1 MGFCGLIGTSG
12 GGVNAGLPARG
23 SAAVW
28 SWLGSARAGDV
39 DGLGN
44 SVPCVKSGFVTHG
57 PHSMPSPVYL
67 PDPHKPRRPS
77 RRTLAVAGVAVAVL
91 VGSIGVWLKQTQQTP
106 VPTATPVQPSPAPAQ
121 APVENVQPA
130 PGDTAPPSAS
140 FRDCAKD
147 CPEMIVIPAGEFT
160 MGSPAAEKDRLAIE
174 GPPHRVMIAR
184 PFAVSKF
191 DVTFADW
198 DACVAAA
205 GCPQIG
211 DAGFGRGTKPVINVT
226 WNDAQQYVAWL
237 SKITGQPYRLLTE
250 AEWEYAARAGATT
263 AYPWGDEAG
272 EGNANCNGCGGAGNN
287 RATSPVGS
295 FKPNGFGLY
304 DMAGNVG
311 QWVQDCFHGDY
322 NGTPTDGSA
331 WTGGDCSHRVVRGG
345 SWVDRPQFSR
355 SARRLSF
362 STVFRISN
370 LGFRVGRTL
379 VP

>member
-1 MGFCGLIGTSG
+1 MS
-12 GGVNAGLPARG
+12 
-23 SAAVW
+23 
-28 SWLGSARAGDV
+28 
-39 DGLGN
+39 
-44 SVPCVKSGFVTHG
+44 
-57 PHSMPSPVYL
+57 SPVYI
-67 PDPHKPRRPS
+67 PDPHKPQRPS
-77 RRTLAVAGVAVAVL
+77 RRTLVIAGVVAVVL
-91 VGSIGVWLKQTQQTP
+91 VSSIGFWLQAAQKAP
-106 VPTATPVQPSPAPAQ
+106 VPPATPAQPSPPQVQAPA
-121 APVENVQPA
+121 ESVQPA
-130 PGDTAPPSAS
+130 PGGAGPLSPEREQAPKPLAS

-147 CPEMIVIPAGEFT
+147 CPEMIVVPAGEFA
-160 MGSPAAEKDRLAIE
+160 MGSPAAEKGRSANE
-174 GPPHRVMIAR
+174 GPLHRVTIAK

-198 DACVAAA
+198 DACVAAG

-211 DAGFGRGTKPVINVT
+211 DAGFGRGTRPVINVT

-237 SKITGQPYRLLTE
+237 SKITGQPYRLLAE
-250 AEWEYAARAGATT
+250 AEWEYAARGGATT

-272 EGNANCNGCGGAGNN
+272 EGNANCNGCGGAADN

-295 FKPNGFGLY
+295 FQPNGFGLY

-322 NGTPTDGSA
+322 GGAPTDGSA
-331 WTGGDCSHRVVRGG
+331 WTSGDCSHRVVRGG

-379 VP
+379 AP